1 MTADL
6 IRPHE
11 LVEVARELAAA
22 AAVGPGQPR
31 AAQLRRAVST
41 AYYALFHELVTQATT
56 ELCGADPGSDA
67 ERRQVSRWVA
77 HTDLRVLAEATTRTA
92 GGGVARAVAPV
103 LGSPHQDLEYIAETF
118 VRLQKE
124 RHRADYD
131 HDYQLDR
138 SAAGFLIDD
147 AEDAIERARRLDRSG
162 DRSYR
167 RFLKLMVGAVRIART
182 RAP

>member
-1 MTADL
+1 MTAEL

-11 LVEVARELAAA
+11 LVEVARDLAA

-67 ERRQVSRWVA
+67 ERRQASRWVA
-77 HTDLRVLAEATTRTA
+77 HTDLRVLAEATTRTTSGA
-92 GGGVARAVAPV
+92 AARAVAPV
-103 LGSPHQDLEYIAETF
+103 LGSLHQDLEYIAETF
-118 VRLQKE
+118 VLLQKE

-131 HDYQLDR
+131 HDYEVDR
-138 SAAGFLIDD
+138 PAAVSLIED
-147 AEDAIERARRLDRSG
+147 AEDAIARARRLDQGG

-182 RAP
+182 RPP